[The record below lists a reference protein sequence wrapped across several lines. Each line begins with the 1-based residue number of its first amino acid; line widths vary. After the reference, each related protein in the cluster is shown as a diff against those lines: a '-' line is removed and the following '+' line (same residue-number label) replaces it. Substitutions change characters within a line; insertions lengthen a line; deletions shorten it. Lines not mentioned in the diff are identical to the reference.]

1 MPLGKKGKAL
11 TQTAGTCALFL
22 SFFEEPIMR
31 NTLKSPTKMFCLMSL
46 LGLLLA
52 SANLHA
58 KQHLAI
64 SLKGTSEMPP
74 VTTAA
79 KGKGKIFVFPNRM
92 VSGSIHYSGLVA
104 TMAYIHEAADG
115 ENGPPII
122 TLQRTANGSFV
133 VPDDAR
139 LTSAQYKSYMAGKL
153 YVNVRST
160 RHPDGEISARL
171 PRLRTST
178 RLMRIAY

>member
-1 MPLGKKGKAL
+1 M
-11 TQTAGTCALFL
+11 
-22 SFFEEPIMR
+22 I
-31 NTLKSPTKMFCLMSL
+31 NTLKSPARMFYLMASL
-46 LGLLLA
+46 VLLLA

-58 KQHLAI
+58 RQHLAI
-64 SLKGTSEMPP
+64 SLKGASVMPP

-92 VSGSIHYSGLVA
+92 VSGSIRSSGLVA
-104 TMAYIHEAADG
+104 TKVYIHEAAAG

-122 TLQRTANGSFV
+122 TLVKTDNGSYV

-139 LTSAQYKSYMAGKL
+139 LTSAQYESYMAGKL

-160 RHPDGEISARL
+160 RHPGGEIRAQLPRMRTSAR
-171 PRLRTST
+171 P
-178 RLMRIAY
+178 MRIAY

>member
-1 MPLGKKGKAL
+1 VNYHPCRFSA
-11 TQTAGTCALFL
+11 APVVPAVGTPFL
-22 SFFEEPIMR
+22 SFFEELVML
-31 NTLKSPTKMFCLMSL
+31 NTLKSHTKMFCLMAS

-58 KQHLAI
+58 RQHLAI
-64 SLKGTSEMPP
+64 SLKGASVMPP

-79 KGKGKIFVFPNRM
+79 KGKGKIIVFPNRM
-92 VSGSIHYSGLVA
+92 VSGSIHPSGLVA
-104 TMAYIHEAADG
+104 TKAYIHVAAAG

-122 TLQRTANGSFV
+122 ALNKTANGSFD

-139 LTSAQYKSYMAGKL
+139 LTRAQYKSYMAGKL

-160 RHPDGEISARL
+160 RYPAGEIRAQVARFRTSAR
-171 PRLRTST
+171 P
-178 RLMRIAY
+178 

>member
-1 MPLGKKGKAL
+1 MI
-11 TQTAGTCALFL
+11 
-22 SFFEEPIMR
+22 IMS
-31 NTLKSPTKMFCLMSL
+31 TSPARMLSL
-46 LGLLLA
+46 LASLVLLLA

-64 SLKGTSEMPP
+64 SLKGASEMPP
-74 VTTAA
+74 VATSA
-79 KGKGKIFVFPNRM
+79 KGRGKIIVFPNRM
-92 VSGSIHYSGLVA
+92 VSGSIHSSGLVA
-104 TMAYIHEAADG
+104 TTVYIHEAAAG

-122 TLQRTANGSFV
+122 TLVKTASGSYD

-160 RHPDGEISARL
+160 RHPDGEIRAQL
-171 PRLRTST
+171 PRMRTSAKP
-178 RLMRIAY
+178 MRIVY